1 VRSVTTEVD
10 PYGDPFA
17 EDIHDPVVFALN
29 GTDLLHERAQTARQK
44 FRTIA
49 KNILAVSARHVINEP
64 IALLGPLVLTAR
76 ICAGR
81 LRSASD
87 PDQAFAEW
95 TASYNVALTALKEVE
110 RLGDFALTPD
120 GVSNEPPELPL
131 PPLQDWTTVSAQ
143 VQIDVAAWAA
153 RVRGKKGQ
161 MLIAKPSPSAGKT
174 KAMGDTALREQGL
187 RQRIVM
193 AARTKQMLIDELEP
207 RVRAAGGFM
216 VRLNVIL
223 GRDESTCWNFD
234 NVKAVQEHGYA
245 PGSAVCSRCEYHP
258 DIAKK
263 LRTFTVCPYYRSR
276 QNAQSDTAS
285 ARFGMND
292 YPLILTTHSGYLTA
306 VESGGGRF
314 GKFWPCDLLMIDED
328 PTDAFEPEVIIKVE
342 HLRLPASPKP
352 EDRAAHAAAALFLGV
367 IDQAEA
373 ERKAMEARGWKSDT
387 GPSTIHSKHGSAYA
401 GLALHKLLDRV
412 ATGPIGQQRG
422 FRSALQVLRD
432 VSDSHVHPAAGA
444 LHGATTAAAV
454 NLVVPPRGL
463 SQIGEALFEENAL
476 RMQLRR
482 LAYKKL
488 HQREMS
494 NALTAVQ
501 VETELAESDEFDP
514 VYRVRLEYV
523 KNEWRFVLQNFVNML
538 DQSTNV
544 IVGDAYANIEHYRQ
558 VFDKPAT
565 LATDPNYTDPVS
577 IINHIARFPEG
588 STITRIRT
596 RANIT
601 YLLNDG
607 WGEHAAILA
616 EVFRTHAGQSV
627 LVYGHGVLKERVE
640 KLFTDNDN
648 FGVTKWA
655 FENWGGG
662 RGKDEYGS
670 YDAVVTISDYVQ
682 NIGGMLHKVNA
693 RAARE
698 TKRLLGRKRHDDA
711 LAEGTRIRLDMNK
724 ADVAHKMAD
733 PDTHWRMR
741 QEHDRQN
748 VSELAQGLHRVR
760 GLRSP
765 KRMTNVGD
773 GVPFT
778 KDLIAA
784 SVVVNPPGGPAGRPK
799 LKSGY
804 IDGGLTSDEVYEAIL
819 QVADHH
825 GCWSPVFSH
834 VFFALE
840 MADFLGCPT
849 SGVSSLRGVQA
860 NLYRDSLSRDQLKP
874 PDSLS
879 HPHSRTPTSRVF
891 GVSSD
896 DLGGP
901 SAGMVD
907 DDSGSAAETTA
918 AASAA
923 GVPPAVAQIIVPL
936 TLLRRVVFPPAEW
949 KHLYR
954 IANQRLMRTKIAC
967 QRASREF
974 PFSGRYVPSWEDSTH
989 PGYTW
994 YSRHS
999 VKTGA
1004 ATFIDIIENQYG
1016 INKNGVLQVPN
1027 QKPFCP
1033 F

>member
-1 VRSVTTEVD
+1 MTEVGD
-10 PYGDPFA
+10 PYGDPFT

-44 FRTIA
+44 FRTAA
-49 KNILAVSARHVINEP
+49 KNILAISARHVINEP
-64 IALLGPLVLTAR
+64 ITKLGPLVLTAR
-76 ICAGR
+76 ICAGH
-81 LRSASD
+81 LRSAAD

-95 TASYNVALTALKEVE
+95 TASYNIALAALKEVE
-110 RLGDFALTPD
+110 RLGDLALTPD
-120 GVSNEPPELPL
+120 GVGNEPPEPPL
-131 PPLQDWTTVSAQ
+131 PAVQDWATVSSQAQ
-143 VQIDVAAWAA
+143 NNMAAWTAGA
-153 RVRGKKGQ
+153 RGKKGQ
-161 MLIAKPSPSAGKT
+161 TLIAKPSPSTGKT
-174 KAMGDTALREQGL
+174 HAMIQTALHEQTQ
-187 RQRIVM
+187 RQRVVIAV
-193 AARTKQMLIDELEP
+193 RTKQMLVGELEP
-207 RVRAAGGFM
+207 RVRKSGAM
-216 VRLNVIL
+216 QVRLHVIQ
-223 GRDESTCWNFD
+223 GRDESTCWFFD

-263 LRTFTVCPYYRSR
+263 LRTFSVCPYYRSR

-314 GKFWPCDLLMIDED
+314 GKFWPCDLLMMDED
-328 PTDAFEPEVIIKVE
+328 PTDAFEPEVVIKVE
-342 HLRLPASPKP
+342 HLNLPTPPKP

-367 IDQAEA
+367 IDQAET
-373 ERKAMEARGWKSDT
+373 ERKAMEARGWKSNT

-412 ATGPIGQQRG
+412 ATGPIGQRRG

-482 LAYKKL
+482 IAYKKL
-488 HQREMS
+488 HQHEMS
-494 NALTAVQ
+494 NTLTAAQ
-501 VETELAESDEFDP
+501 IEAELAESDEFDP

-523 KNEWRFVLQNFVNML
+523 KGEWRFVLQNFVNML

-544 IVGDAYANIEHYRQ
+544 IVGDAYANVEHYRQ

-627 LVYGHGVLKERVE
+627 LVYGHGVLKEWVE
-640 KLFTDNDN
+640 KLFADNDN
-648 FGVTKWA
+648 FGVTKWT
-655 FENWGGG
+655 FEKWGGG
-662 RGKDEYGS
+662 RGKDEYGG

-698 TKRLLGRKRHDDA
+698 TARLLGRNRQDDA

-733 PDTHWRMR
+733 PGTHWRIK

-748 VSELAQGLHRVR
+748 VSELAQALHRVR

-765 KRMTNVGD
+765 KRMTVVGD

-778 KDLIAA
+778 QDLIAA
-784 SVVVNPPGGPAGRPK
+784 SVVVNPTGGPAGRPK

-819 QVADHH
+819 QIDDHH
-825 GCWSPVFSH
+825 GCWSPVFLH
-834 VFFALE
+834 AFFAFE

-860 NLYRDSLSRDQLKP
+860 NLYRDSLLRDQPKP

-879 HPHSRTPTSRVF
+879 HPYSRTPLSRVF
-891 GVSSD
+891 GVSSVGLAD
-896 DLGGP
+896 PPAEL
-901 SAGMVD
+901 AD
-907 DDSGSAAETTA
+907 DDSESAAETTTTV
-918 AASAA
+918 
-923 GVPPAVAQIIVPL
+923 VPPIVVPL
-936 TLLRRVVFPPAEW
+936 TLLRRVWFPPAEW

-954 IANQRLMRTKIAC
+954 IANQRLTRTKEAC
-967 QRASREF
+967 RRASREF

-1004 ATFIDIIENQYG
+1004 ATFVDIIENQYG
-1016 INKNGVLQVPN
+1016 VNKGGVLYAPN
-1027 QKPFCP
+1027 RKSFIPW
-1033 F
+1033 